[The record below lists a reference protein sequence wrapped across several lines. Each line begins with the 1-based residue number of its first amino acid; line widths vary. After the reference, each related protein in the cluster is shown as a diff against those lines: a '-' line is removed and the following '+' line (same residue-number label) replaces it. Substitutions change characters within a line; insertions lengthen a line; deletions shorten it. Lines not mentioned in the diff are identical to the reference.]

1 MVLNELNNVRIGS
14 AQEKLPPGM
23 KARVWERLFL
33 KDKKLPQKMCSYLIR
48 EEHISKEEAAQIS
61 GIERDFKASLAP
73 WIDMRKILGDN
84 FTVSDSE
91 KL

>member
-1 MVLNELNNVRIGS
+1 
-14 AQEKLPPGM
+14 
-23 KARVWERLFL
+23 
-33 KDKKLPQKMCSYLIR
+33 MCSYLIR